1 MRIISGFKKG
11 KKLLLPDS
19 NITRPLKDNVKENI
33 FNILLHTN
41 GLKINFKNI
50 KVIDFFSG
58 SGSFG
63 IECLSR
69 GAQNV
74 IFIEN
79 NAKIQNTLFRN
90 LSNSFNKEKYEILKE
105 DFFRID
111 KFNLVKKIK
120 PEILFFDPPYNI
132 ENFDMIYSFIN
143 SLNKIYKKLII
154 VHIHKSKFLFFKNY
168 KYNVEKIYGTSK
180 IIFLKS

>member
-19 NITRPLKDNVKENI
+19 DITRPLKDNVKENI

-41 GLKINFKNI
+41 DLKINFDDI

-74 IFIEN
+74 IFIESN
-79 NAKIQNTLFRN
+79 GTVQNTLFRN
-90 LSNSFNKEKYEILKE
+90 LSNSFNKEKYQIIKE

-111 KFNLVKKIK
+111 KVNLIKQIK

-132 ENFDMIYSFIN
+132 GNFDIIYNFIN

-154 VHIHKSKFLFFKNY
+154 IHVHKTKFLFFKNY
-168 KYNVEKIYGTSK
+168 RYNIEKIYGSSK